1 MVVNIEMIGI
11 LKSIFARRMRSE
23 IRAEERRNMEALL
36 REEMELEIAAHKP
49 VKLSER
55 QAEAA
60 KRNREMSAYRE
71 SAQLLDENRRRE
83 VEEVPQPLNPHIL
96 NLEVGDLETWT
107 LEPQQSVNL
116 LRRRREIIFPALFLF
131 VPCVIIFP
139 ALFLFVPF
147 VRSSDTHTHTNTHTY
162 IAL

>member
-1 MVVNIEMIGI
+1 MIGI

-116 LRRRREIIFPALFLF
+116 SRRRREIIFPALFLF

>member
-1 MVVNIEMIGI
+1 MHGFDTIGI
-11 LKSIFARRMRSE
+11 GGALDRPVVKIEILDVLKSIFRRAHRMRSE

-60 KRNREMSAYRE
+60 KRHREMSAYRE

-83 VEEVPQPLNPHIL
+83 VEEVPQPLK
-96 NLEVGDLETWT
+96 T
-107 LEPQQSVNL
+107 LTP
-116 LRRRREIIFPALFLF
+116 
-131 VPCVIIFP
+131 
-139 ALFLFVPF
+139 
-147 VRSSDTHTHTNTHTY
+147 
-162 IAL
+162 